1 MKNSIMSIY
10 DGAKKT
16 LKDNIE
22 KEVVEEQQQEEDN
35 DLTPHEHERALKG
48 AYIRFVI
55 LGLTK
60 TDIDSYFDQGKP
72 HIKTL
77 IETQLK
83 EMWSANIIMTLWVIW
98 KKPVKL
104 LIKLPEDAKNA
115 QELDDG
121 TTDDS
126 TKKRL
131 ICHLTA

>member
-60 TDIDSYFDQGKP
+60 TDIDSYFDQDKP

-83 EMWSANIIMTLWVIW
+83 EMWSAIW

-126 TKKRL
+126 TTKRL

>member
-22 KEVVEEQQQEEDN
+22 KEAVEEQQQEEDN
-35 DLTPHEHERALKG
+35 DLKPHEHERALKV
-48 AYIRFVI
+48 AYIRFVR
-55 LGLTK
+55 LGLPK
-60 TDIDSYFDQGKP
+60 TDIDSYSDQGKP

-83 EMWSANIIMTLWVIW
+83 EMRSANTIMTLWVIW
-98 KKPVKL
+98 KKPIKL

-121 TTDDS
+121 TTNDS
-126 TKKRL
+126 TTKRL
-131 ICHLTA
+131 RSHLTA